1 MNVTVTIDDK
11 ICKQARHK
19 AIDNGLSLSGWIAKL
34 IRKEIQVSSQQS
46 LVDALRCDELKDIDL
61 VFTREPNSVRE
72 IDLS

>member
-61 VFTREPNSVRE
+61 VFTREPDSVRD